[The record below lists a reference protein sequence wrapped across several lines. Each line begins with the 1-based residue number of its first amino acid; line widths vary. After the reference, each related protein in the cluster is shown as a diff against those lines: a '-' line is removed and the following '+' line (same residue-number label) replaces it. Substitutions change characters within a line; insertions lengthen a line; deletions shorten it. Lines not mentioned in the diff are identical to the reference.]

1 MPYASTPM
9 ALSANDFQV
18 LDALDTGDIT
28 TQRQLAEHTGIS
40 LGQINYVLKR
50 LLEKGLVKVGNFKK
64 NPHKIGYAYLLTPK
78 GIEEKSKLAVRFVMR
93 KLSEY
98 NRLQERIAQR
108 LSTIDDKKG
117 KKKKRVVFVGPA
129 MVCDFVE
136 EVVKSRRFNLSVVR
150 CFEGTD
156 ELAAADAG
164 KYDVVL
170 LSDEHAGSPQKIAA
184 DTGLPKEM
192 FLPLW

>member
-1 MPYASTPM
+1 L
-9 ALSANDFQV
+9 ALSTNDFEV
-18 LDALDTGDIT
+18 LDALDSGEIT

-50 LLEKGLVKVGNFKK
+50 LLEKGLVKIGNFKK

-78 GIEEKSKLAVRFVMR
+78 GIEEKSRLAVRFVVR
-93 KLSEY
+93 KLDEY
-98 NRLQERIAQR
+98 SRLQDRIAQR
-108 LSTIDDKKG
+108 LSAIDDKKG
-117 KKKKRVVFVGPA
+117 RKKKRVVFVGPE

-136 EVVKSRRFNLSVVR
+136 EVVRSRRFNLAVVQ
-150 CFEGTD
+150 CCQGAD
-156 ELAAADAG
+156 ELAATDAG

-184 DTGLPKEM
+184 DTGLPREI